1 MRVLVVHAHPSSDSF
16 VSHLRDVVLDELAAG
31 GHEVRHHDLWAEN
44 FDPVFTADEKNT
56 HLGDIT
62 EKLERHPSL
71 ASHVADLRWCEVLIL
86 THPTWWCGQPAMLK
100 GWFDRVLVNGVAWRL
115 PDGANR
121 IEPLLR
127 NVRRFITITTY
138 GSPRWVNAVQGEPGK
153 RTALRSVRL
162 MFGVRCR
169 AARLAMY
176 GLDGASPRRRK
187 AFDRRVRRRVTLLR
201 R

>member
-1 MRVLVVHAHPSSDSF
+1 MKVLVVHAHPSPDSF
-16 VSHLRDVVLDELAAG
+16 VSHLRDAVLEELAAA
-31 GHEVRHHDLWAEN
+31 GHEVRHHDLWQEN

-56 HLGDIT
+56 HLGDIAT
-62 EKLERHPSL
+62 KLERHPAL
-71 ASHVADLRWCEVLIL
+71 KSHVDDLAWCDALVL

-100 GWFDRVLVNGVAWRL
+100 GWFDRILINEVAWRL

-127 NVRRFITITTY
+127 NIRRFITITTY

-162 MFGVRCR
+162 MFGLRCR
-169 AARLAMY
+169 ASRLALY
-176 GLDGASPRRRK
+176 GLDSASLRKRR
-187 AFDRRVRRRVTLLR
+187 AFERRVRRRISILGC
-201 R
+201 